1 MTEKIQFFMSDLA
14 YKLEVGEIKE
24 IHVAEQNGRKVL
36 RLECE
41 KMETSEY
48 KTVRAT
54 KSAKNAPVKKVQAD
68 KTETF
73 TEKAAAAAKDFFLN
87 PERNKNKPFGGG
99 RF

>member
-1 MTEKIQFFMSDLA
+1 MTTEKIQFFMSDLS
-14 YKLEVGEIKE
+14 YKLDIGEIKE
-24 IHVAEQNGRKVL
+24 IHLAEQNGVKVL
-36 RLECE
+36 RIECE
-41 KMETSEY
+41 KAGEY

-54 KSAKNAPVKKVQAD
+54 KSAKTVPVKKVQAD
-68 KTETF
+68 KPETF